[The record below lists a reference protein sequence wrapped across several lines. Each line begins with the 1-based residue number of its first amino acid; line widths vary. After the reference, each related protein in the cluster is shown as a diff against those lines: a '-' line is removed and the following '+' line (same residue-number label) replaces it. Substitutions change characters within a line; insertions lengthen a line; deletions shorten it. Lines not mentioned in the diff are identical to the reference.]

1 VSNKSES
8 GSTLRLSLEEESF
21 HGEHLK
27 GCLGGARAPKRR
39 AERRRAVE
47 GLLAV
52 LVVPSRRPLCL
63 AHGLSCHRRP
73 PPPPP
78 PSRRRRSVS
87 TPLRQILTSSTPAVP
102 TNLHMDPTGW
112 PSNRQCK
119 ATKDVGLRTGGESMR
134 GAGQLGGTAA
144 QGVSVGH
151 RLVVVDIGL
160 FSFI

>member
-63 AHGLSCHRRP
+63 AHGLSCHGRP
-73 PPPPP
+73 PPP
-78 PSRRRRSVS
+78 RRHLADAEVCRRRSGRS
-87 TPLRQILTSSTPAVP
+87 SPAPLRQSQPTFIWIQQAGLQIDSAKPPRTSA
-102 TNLHMDPTGW
+102 
-112 PSNRQCK
+112 
-119 ATKDVGLRTGGESMR
+119 
-134 GAGQLGGTAA
+134 
-144 QGVSVGH
+144 
-151 RLVVVDIGL
+151 
-160 FSFI
+160 